1 MKERVLVT
9 GGSGLVGRQLTA
21 LLIKNNYEV
30 AILSRKKNNGE
41 LKSFFW
47 DYENN
52 ILDPEAIE
60 FADIIVHLAG
70 EGIANKRWTN
80 NQKTKIEESR
90 TKTTKLLFET
100 VKKAKRKPHTIISA
114 SAIGIYGISAS
125 DKVFVEDDKS
135 ANDFISQLVVK
146 WEAAVD
152 EFKTI
157 GIRTVKFRIG
167 IVLSKEGGALAK
179 IMIPIKL
186 GIGSAIGTGRQFMP
200 WIAIDD
206 LIRMFLFATQN
217 KIEGVFNAVSPQHIS
232 NFEFSKAIANHLNKP
247 FFMPKVPAF
256 LLKLMLGEMSQ
267 IILTGNKVSSI
278 KIDDLGFEF
287 NFKNIN
293 EFLKSNI

>member
-9 GGSGLVGRQLTA
+9 GGSGLVGSQLTK

-30 AILSRKKNNGE
+30 AILSRKKNNCE
-41 LKSFFW
+41 LKSFVW
-47 DYENN
+47 DYKNN

-60 FADIIVHLAG
+60 FADIIIHLAG

-80 NQKTKIEESR
+80 QQKEKIEESR
-90 TKTTKLLFET
+90 TKTTRLLFET
-100 VKKAKRKPHTIISA
+100 IKNAKKKPHSIISA
-114 SAIGIYGISAS
+114 SAIGFYGISVS
-125 DKVFVEDDKS
+125 DKVFTEDDKS

-152 EFKTI
+152 EFKII

-179 IMIPIKL
+179 MMTPIKL
-186 GIGSAIGTGRQFMP
+186 GIGSAIGTGTQFMP

-206 LIRMFLFATQN
+206 LTRMFLFATQN
-217 KIEGVFNAVSPQHIS
+217 NIEGVFNAVSPQHI
-232 NFEFSKAIANHLNKP
+232 NNYEFTKQIAVQLKKP

-256 LLKLMLGEMSQ
+256 LLKLLLGEMSQ
-267 IILTGNKVSSI
+267 IVLMGNKVSSK
-278 KIDDLGFEF
+278 KISELGFKF
-287 NFKNIN
+287 NSKNLN
-293 EFLKSNI
+293 DFLKSNF